1 MSVPDS
7 EFQALVMAVQD
18 KTATAAQEQRLA
30 ELLRAE
36 PLLRA
41 EYVRQMRLNA
51 LLRFTAGAAVNTT
64 APRVPERKIIP
75 FPLARIAA
83 IAALLL
89 IAAMVAALWWPQ
101 RGIEVEVLAA
111 SGGAEANFFPGSR
124 ARRENLKLVRG
135 ELQVRLASG
144 VVLDVAGPVEMGLV
158 DAMHVRVLS
167 GRVTADVG
175 DRGKGFVIDT
185 PQARVVDLGT
195 RFGVDASYAAHTD
208 VVVFQ
213 GKVDVFEPQHGG
225 QPSPQIA
232 SLKEGEAVQVS
243 ADGGR
248 KRVVCVFTTGDSGDW
263 SRRPQTGALITGI
276 DDSTA
281 GARSN
286 RFYRVGVGTLTA
298 GTSLRQTHPL
308 SWTTLDGSP
317 LPDWLEGGDWV
328 ETGASEDETARELRV
343 TLARPAM
350 LFVLQ
355 DVRRAPPAWLR
366 EKFTDTGMRL
376 LLERSSSKA
385 SGEAKSPQP
394 FTVWSMK
401 VSQPG
406 TVTLGPSFDPGQ
418 AAKGRRYRVAA
429 KALP

>member
-18 KTATAAQEQRLA
+18 KTATAAQEQRLG

-36 PLLRA
+36 PMLRA
-41 EYVRQMRLNA
+41 EYVRQMRLDA
-51 LLRFTAGAAVNTT
+51 LLHFTAGAAAKTT

-75 FPLARIAA
+75 FPLAPIAA
-83 IAALLL
+83 IAALLM
-89 IAAMVAALWWPQ
+89 IAATVAALWWPQ

-111 SGGAEANFFPGSR
+111 TGGAEANFSPGSHG
-124 ARRENLKLVRG
+124 RRENVRLSRG

-158 DAMHVRVLS
+158 DAMHVRVIS

-175 DRGKGFVIDT
+175 ERGKGFVIDT

-195 RFGVDASYAAHTD
+195 RFGVDASDAAHTD

-225 QPSPQIA
+225 RPSPQIA
-232 SLKEGEAVQVS
+232 SLVEGEAVQVS
-243 ADGGR
+243 NRGAK
-248 KRVVCVFTTGDSGDW
+248 KRVTCVFTTGDSGGW
-263 SRRPQTGALITGI
+263 SRKPPLGALIT
-276 DDSTA
+276 DVHDSTERA
-281 GARSN
+281 GSN
-286 RFYRVGVGTLTA
+286 HFYRVGAGALTA
-298 GTSLRQTHPL
+298 GTSLRQTNPL
-308 SWTTLDGSP
+308 SWRTLDGSP
-317 LPDWLEGGDWV
+317 LPEWLKGGDWV
-328 ETGASEDETARELRV
+328 ETGGDEGAEVELQV

-350 LFVLQ
+350 LFVLH

-366 EKFTDTGMRL
+366 EKFTDTGTRL
-376 LLERSSSKA
+376 LLERSSAKA

-429 KALP
+429 NALP